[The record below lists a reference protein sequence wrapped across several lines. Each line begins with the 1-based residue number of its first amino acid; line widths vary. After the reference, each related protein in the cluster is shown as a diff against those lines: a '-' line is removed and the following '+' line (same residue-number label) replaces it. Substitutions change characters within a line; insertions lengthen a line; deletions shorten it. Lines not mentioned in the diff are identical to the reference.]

1 MASFYYINKEITK
14 SISKYKSFM
23 LDSGAFSFMNGT
35 KSDHVNWDQYIET
48 YAEFINEHNVKL
60 FFELDIDSVVGIK
73 EVERLRKKLERLTG
87 RQCIPVWHKS
97 RGKDYWLRLVQEYNY
112 VAIGG
117 LVTKEIKRSEHKFF
131 HWFIDQAHRND
142 CKVHALG
149 YTRLKGLDEYDFDSV
164 DSTTWL
170 SGRRFGDIYKFNG
183 LEMKLIS
190 GSNNGKRVTGGES
203 VDVHNFME
211 WVKFSQYAERY
222 L

>member
-1 MASFYYINKEITK
+1 M
-14 SISKYKSFM
+14 
-23 LDSGAFSFMNGT
+23 
-35 KSDHVNWDQYIET
+35 
-48 YAEFINEHNVKL
+48 
-60 FFELDIDSVVGIK
+60 
-73 EVERLRKKLERLTG
+73 
-87 RQCIPVWHKS
+87 
-97 RGKDYWLRLVQEYNY
+97 VQEYSY

-117 LVTKEIKRSEHKFF
+117 LVTKEIQRAEHKFF
-131 HWFIDQAHRND
+131 PWFIDQAHKNN

-190 GSNNGKRVTGGES
+190 GSNNGKRVIGSES

-211 WVKFSQYAERY
+211 WVKYSKYAERY